1 MHAEKSKEEAMRDY
15 VAKVKEL
22 YVAADVADATTVVL
36 STE

>member
-22 YVAADVADATTVVL
+22 YAAADADATTVVL